1 MTHSSK
7 PSRIGLAL
15 GALLAFV
22 AFAGLPLQGDSPAA
36 APVAGVQQGGTTQTG
51 QAQGGQRGG
60 GGGRGQAPQRDAA
73 TQPPAAGTGVISGMV
88 VADNTGSAVRRVRL
102 TLSGAELRGGR
113 STISD
118 DQGQFSFSALPAGRY
133 TLTASKAGYV
143 DMTYGAKRPGR
154 PGTPIQLADGQKL
167 DKAHITLPRGSVIT
181 GLVVD
186 EHGEPA
192 TGTQVRVLR
201 YVMRSGERTLQQVG
215 QDQTDDRGIY
225 RIFGLQPGEHV
236 VYAVPRNQTITNL
249 QQTMMAEIEALMQ
262 QAQAAGVD
270 VGRGGRAGGRGGELG
285 TIMLGGGGRGQQ
297 LLDRARELQDQLQQ
311 AQQDPQVAY
320 APVYYPGTA
329 SPSGASS
336 VTIGVGDERGGIDFQ
351 LQLVATA
358 RVEGSVSSPDGTLPQ
373 GTQVSLIPADRGGMP
388 NIPGIG
394 TNQTRVGAE
403 GRFSFNNVTPGQYT
417 LQARAVIRTTL
428 TEAEIAAMAAR
439 GGRGGRG
446 FEGPGGRGGQIAQV
460 LWASSDVAVS
470 GTNIQNVALSLQ
482 PGMTVS
488 GQINFETGTGNRPT
502 DMSNVRINLVPR
514 GQQTLDMGPAAPAQ
528 VEPSGRFT
536 ITGVAPGRYA
546 ISANVP
552 GARGGGA
559 GVAGGG
565 RGGVQGQPQ
574 TAATPQMTWYLKSA
588 MVGGREA
595 LDFPIEVMPNGDLP
609 GVMLTFTDKT
619 QELSGVIQDAVGQP
633 TADFTIVVFPA
644 DDRYWIPQS
653 RRIAAVRPG
662 TDGRFT
668 FRNLPPGEYRMTA
681 ITDAEPGEWYDP
693 TFLGQLASASIPV
706 SITEGQ
712 RKVQDIRLTGGGL

>member
-1 MTHSSK
+1 
-7 PSRIGLAL
+7 
-15 GALLAFV
+15 
-22 AFAGLPLQGDSPAA
+22 
-36 APVAGVQQGGTTQTG
+36 
-51 QAQGGQRGG
+51 
-60 GGGRGQAPQRDAA
+60 
-73 TQPPAAGTGVISGMV
+73 
-88 VADNTGSAVRRVRL
+88 
-102 TLSGAELRGGR
+102 
-113 STISD
+113 
-118 DQGQFSFSALPAGRY
+118 
-133 TLTASKAGYV
+133 LTASKAGFV

-154 PGTPIQLADGQKL
+154 PGTPIQLGEGQKL

-192 TGTQVRVLR
+192 TGTQVRALR
-201 YVMRSGERTLQQVG
+201 YVMRSGERALQQVG

-236 VYAVPRNQTITNL
+236 VYSVPRNQNISNL
-249 QQTMMAEIEALMQ
+249 QQTMMAEIESLMQ
-262 QAQAAGVD
+262 QAQAAGVE
-270 VGRGGRAGGRGGELG
+270 VGRGGGRGGRGELG
-285 TIMLGGGGRGQQ
+285 IMLGGGGGRGQQ

-329 SPSGASS
+329 TPSGASS

-351 LQLVATA
+351 LQLVPTA
-358 RVEGSVSSPDGTLPQ
+358 RIEGSIASPDGTLPQ
-373 GTQVSLIPADRGGMP
+373 GTQISLVPADRGGMP
-388 NIPGIG
+388 SIPGIG
-394 TNQTRVGAE
+394 TSQTRVGAD
-403 GRFSFNNVTPGQYT
+403 GRFSFSNITPGQYT
-417 LQARAVIRTTL
+417 LQARAVIRAAL
-428 TEAEIAAMAAR
+428 TQAEIAAMAAR
-439 GGRGGRG
+439 GGGGRGGRG

-460 LWASSDVAVS
+460 LWASSDVSVT
-470 GTNIQNVALSLQ
+470 GTNIQNVALQLQ

-502 DMSNVRINLVPR
+502 DMSNVRINLSPR
-514 GQQTLDMGPAAPAQ
+514 GQQTFEMGPAAPAQ
-528 VEPSGRFT
+528 VDAGGRFT
-536 ITGVAPGRYA
+536 ITGVAPGRYM

-552 GARGGGA
+552 GARGGGP
-559 GVAGGG
+559 GGGGG

-588 MVGGREA
+588 MTGGREA
-595 LDFPIEVMPNGDLP
+595 LDFPIEVMPNGDVS
-609 GVMLTFTDKT
+609 GMALTFTDKT

-644 DDRYWIPQS
+644 DNRYWLPQS

-693 TFLGQLASASIPV
+693 AFLGQLATASIPV
-706 SITEGQ
+706 SIAEGQ
-712 RKVQDIRLTGGGL
+712 KKVQDIRLAGGGG